1 MIVTPRSSGFISI
14 RRPLPFLAALIGAC
28 SISAAV
34 AQTTAEDD
42 VTKRAAAAL
51 DALRDSGALEQ
62 TRAAADT
69 SDNAV
74 KSAID
79 NAGPTA
85 TEAAKTAAPTFS
97 DESEPA
103 AAAAATAV
111 EATDEAKASTESA
124 SEAAAE
130 ADQAV
135 VDAADDA
142 SAALKAEANAD
153 TDLPSIDSD
162 TAASL
167 LNAID
172 EIGVDDISYENPDA
186 AVDAARSLA
195 SDPDA
200 AIGQARSLIGDPG
213 GALSAAQ
220 EAVSSIQIQ
229 SDDTSFDESTG
240 VARASGNVEV
250 NYGTTTIFA
259 DTAEYHQSTGD
270 VFARGDVTIYKDGG
284 VFSGEEI
291 IYNIESGEMTASE
304 LRSALAP
311 IFYQTG
317 QVAVPSDTE
326 QMLELKQSLFT
337 THDRKNPNYR
347 IKAKTVRIYPGE
359 KVVFKGATVYAGGV
373 PVLWLPYLSQPLD
386 DELGYFFTPGYNTGW
401 GGFLLNQ
408 YGFMIGDHTLAQ
420 LHLDVRSSRGVAGGV
435 EFKSERHRD
444 NENFGRLNL
453 YYAQDTEPN
462 QSYGGDDRA
471 TDLSEERYRVNFQH
485 RVYIPGPDK
494 STLYLDIDVNKLS
507 DAFFYSDFFPL
518 EFALDPRPDNIVNLV
533 KRHPRGTIS
542 LLGRFQLNDFFQTDT
557 RLPELALDFTR
568 QPIFDTGLFYNGYT
582 TMGLLEEDLSSS
594 DQAFFS
600 GRRREEERLLRMIDL
615 GKLEVDKNGD
625 LVTVVPEKKGKKK
638 DDEEEEEPLLIRE
651 DYDEEEARSLLADLD
666 RLLDDR
672 GFTRFDTYHE
682 VLYPA
687 NFGDKLSVV
696 PRVGVGYTNY
706 SSIDSQY
713 SNSFDRTTFHAGM
726 DVSTKFSKVY
736 SGVYNRALGLNEL
749 RHIVQPY
756 ANYSYTSTD
765 QINGRFTPIDRLTPS
780 TRLRPID
787 LPLYTAVDDIR
798 NWNIVRPGVY
808 NRFQTKRNGATYN
821 WLEIN
826 SYFDTYLDDPEF
838 DRDFSNFFNE
848 ISWYPLPW
856 LAATIDSQVPW
867 INSERDFTEVNSY
880 LTFMPTRN
888 FQFSVGSYFLDNH
901 PFFPDSNLVT
911 LSTYTRLSDN
921 WGASTLHRYELDDST
936 LEIQQYQLHRDLS
949 SWTLAFGGVI
959 RDNRQADTDWGVVL
973 SLTLKA
979 FPKLALPID
988 IQPAT
993 FGGGN

>member
-1 MIVTPRSSGFISI
+1 MIVTPRLSGFLNL
-14 RRPLPFLAALIGAC
+14 RRALPLLAGLAC
-28 SISAAV
+28 VCATGTSL
-34 AQTTAEDD
+34 AQNAAEDD

-51 DALRDSGALEQ
+51 DALRDRGALKQ
-62 TRAAADT
+62 TRSGVDATTGAVKTATDDAASKTVAAAEAT
-69 SDNAV
+69 AS
-74 KSAID
+74 
-79 NAGPTA
+79 TA
-85 TEAAKTAAPTFS
+85 TEATDKVTDTAASTV
-97 DESEPA
+97 ES
-103 AAAAATAV
+103 
-111 EATDEAKASTESA
+111 
-124 SEAAAE
+124 AAAE
-130 ADQAV
+130 VEDTGAELK
-135 VDAADDA
+135 DAASETA
-142 SAALKAEANAD
+142 TAD

-167 LNAID
+167 LNAVD
-172 EIGVDDISYENPDA
+172 ELGVDDISYENPDA
-186 AVDAARSLA
+186 AAEAARSLA
-195 SDPDA
+195 SDPGA
-200 AIGQARSLIGDPG
+200 AINQARSLIGDPG

-229 SDDTSFDESTG
+229 SADTSFDESTG
-240 VARASGNVEV
+240 VARASGDVEV

-284 VFSGEEI
+284 VFSGDEI
-291 IYNIESGEMTASE
+291 VYNIETGEMTATE

-311 IFYQTG
+311 IFYETG
-317 QVAVPSDTE
+317 QVEVPSDTN

-337 THDRKNPNYR
+337 THDRKDPNYK

-359 KVVFKGATVYAGGV
+359 KVVFKSATVYAGGV
-373 PVLWLPYLSQPLD
+373 PILWLPYLSQPLD
-386 DELGYFFTPGYNTGW
+386 DELGYFFTPGYSTGW

-420 LHLDVRSSRGVAGGV
+420 LHLDVRSSRGVAGGI
-435 EFKSERHRD
+435 ELKSERHRN
-444 NENFGRLNL
+444 NENFGRLNI

-462 QSYGGDDRA
+462 QSYGGNERG
-471 TDLSEERYRVNFQH
+471 TDLSEERYRVNLQH
-485 RVYIPGPDK
+485 RVYIPGPEK

-557 RLPELALDFTR
+557 RLPELAFDFTR

-582 TMGLLEEDLSSS
+582 TMGLLDEDLSSS
-594 DQAFFS
+594 DRAFNT

-615 GKLEVDKNGD
+615 GTLEVDKNGD
-625 LVTVVPEKKGKKK
+625 LVTVIPEKDKKK
-638 DDEEEEEPLLIRE
+638 KKEDDDEEAEKPLVIRE
-651 DYDEEEARSLLADLD
+651 DYDEEEARSLLSDLD

-682 VLYPA
+682 VLYPL
-687 NFGDKLSVV
+687 NLGDKASIV

-713 SNSFDRTTFHAGM
+713 SNSFDRTTFHAGL
-726 DVSTKFSKVY
+726 DASTKFSKVY
-736 SGVYNRALGLNEL
+736 PNVYNKALGLNEL

-756 ANYSYTSTD
+756 VNYSYTSTD
-765 QINGRFTPIDRLTPS
+765 EIDGRFTPIDRLTPS

-838 DRDFSNFFNE
+838 DRDFSNLFNE

-856 LAATIDSQVPW
+856 LAATVDSQVPW

-880 LTFMPTRN
+880 LTFMPTSN

-921 WGASTLHRYELDDST
+921 WGVSSLHRYELDDST
-936 LEIQQYQLHRDLS
+936 LEIQQYQVHRDLS

-988 IQPAT
+988 IQPAS
-993 FGGGN
+993 FGGGGN

>member
-1 MIVTPRSSGFISI
+1 VICVCGIGTGF
-14 RRPLPFLAALIGAC
+14 
-28 SISAAV
+28 
-34 AQTTAEDD
+34 AQDAPEDD
-42 VTKRAAAAL
+42 VTQRAAAAL
-51 DALRDSGALEQ
+51 DALRDRGALEQ
-62 TRAAADT
+62 TRAAADDT
-69 SDNAV
+69 TGAV
-74 KSAID
+74 KNSVDDA
-79 NAGPTA
+79 
-85 TEAAKTAAPTFS
+85 AAKTAQ
-97 DESEPA
+97 A
-103 AAAAATAV
+103 A
-111 EATDEAKASTESA
+111 
-124 SEAAAE
+124 EAAASTPSE
-130 ADQAV
+130 T
-135 VDAADDA
+135 VDAAVDTATAIADTA
-142 SAALKAEANAD
+142 SAAGEDNGTELESPPAAD
-153 TDLPSIDSD
+153 SDLPSIDSD
-162 TAASL
+162 TASSL
-167 LNAID
+167 LNAA
-172 EIGVDDISYENPDA
+172 EELGVDDISYENPDA
-186 AVDAARSLA
+186 ALDAARSLA
-195 SDPDA
+195 TDPGA
-200 AIGQARSLIGDPG
+200 AIGQARSLIGDSS
-213 GALSAAQ
+213 GALAAAQ

-229 SDDTSFDESTG
+229 STDTSFDETTG
-240 VARASGNVEV
+240 VARASGDVEV
-250 NYGTTTIFA
+250 NYGSTTIFA

-270 VFARGDVTIYKDGG
+270 VFARGNVTIYKDGG
-284 VFSGEEI
+284 VFSGDEI
-291 IYNIESGEMTASE
+291 IYNIETGEMTATE
-304 LRSALAP
+304 LRSSLAP
-311 IFYQTG
+311 IFYETG
-317 QVAVPSDTE
+317 QVEVPSDTE
-326 QMLELKQSLFT
+326 QMLELRQSLFT
-337 THDRKNPNYR
+337 THDRKDPNYK

-359 KVVFKGATVYAGGV
+359 KVVFKSATVYAGGV

-420 LHLDVRSSRGVAGGV
+420 LHLDVRSARGVAGGI
-435 EFKSERHRD
+435 ELKSERHRN
-444 NENFGRLNL
+444 NENFGRLNI
-453 YYAQDTEPN
+453 YYAQDSEPN
-462 QSYGGDDRA
+462 QSYGGTERG
-471 TDLSEERYRVNFQH
+471 TDLSQERYRVNLQH
-485 RVYIPGPDK
+485 RVYLPGPEK

-557 RLPELALDFTR
+557 RLPELAFDFTR

-582 TMGLLEEDLSSS
+582 TAGLLDEDLSSS
-594 DQAFFS
+594 DRAFNT

-625 LVTVVPEKKGKKK
+625 LVTVVPETKDKKKK
-638 DDEEEEEPLLIRE
+638 DGEEEEKPLLIRE
-651 DYDEEEARSLLADLD
+651 DYDEEEARSLLSDLD

-687 NFGDKLSVV
+687 SFGDKLNVV

-713 SNSFDRTTFHAGM
+713 SNSFDRTTFHAGV
-726 DVSTKFSKVY
+726 DTSVKFSKVY
-736 SGVYNRALGLNEL
+736 PNVYNKALGLNEL
-749 RHIVQPY
+749 RHIIQPY

-765 QINGRFTPIDRLTPS
+765 EIDGRFTPIDRLTPS

-838 DRDFSNFFNE
+838 DRDFSNLFNE

-856 LAATIDSQVPW
+856 LAATVDSQVPW

-880 LTFMPTRN
+880 LTFMPTSN

-921 WGASTLHRYELDDST
+921 WGVSSLHRYELDDST
-936 LEIQQYQLHRDLS
+936 LEIQQYQVHRDLS

-988 IQPAT
+988 IQPAS